1 MIYWKIQ
8 LTPKTPYFF
17 GNERS
22 QAYQDNRTQK
32 GLLNPYYIPSNE
44 MPAQSAL
51 FGVLRYLGIHHP
63 TPAVRSDSGRQST
76 HWRAKF

>member
-51 FGVLRYLGIHHP
+51 FGVYGILVFITLP
-63 TPAVRSDSGRQST
+63 RSSI
-76 HWRAKF
+76 